1 MSTEK
6 NCDLLLKVA
15 DEQLR
20 NDKRLIEKLSQQNQ
34 EYRERI
40 QFLEDH
46 IRYISGRQKASRAAE
61 EFLDAALDLIE
72 FMIDGYDRRNPD
84 EVS

>member
-1 MSTEK
+1 MT
-6 NCDLLLKVA
+6 DLFDIELLRQK
-15 DEQLR
+15 DEQIR

-40 QFLEDH
+40 QFLEEH

-61 EFLDAALDLIE
+61 EFLDAELDLIE
-72 FMIDGYDRRNPD
+72 FMIDGYGRRNQD

>member
-1 MSTEK
+1 MP
-6 NCDLLLKVA
+6 DLFDLELLRIK
-15 DEQLR
+15 DEENR
-20 NDKRLIEKLSQQNQ
+20 NNKRLIEKLSQQNQ

-40 QFLEDH
+40 QFLEEH

-84 EVS
+84 ELS

>member
-6 NCDLLLKVA
+6 NCDLLLKAA

-46 IRYISGRQKASRAAE
+46 IRYISSRQKASRAAE

>member
-1 MSTEK
+1 MPDLFDLELLRQK
-6 NCDLLLKVA
+6 N
-15 DEQLR
+15 EIIE

-72 FMIDGYDRRNPD
+72 FMIDGYNRRDPD

>member
-1 MSTEK
+1 MP
-6 NCDLLLKVA
+6 DLFDLELLRQK

>member
-1 MSTEK
+1 MPDLFDLELLRQK
-6 NCDLLLKVA
+6 N
-15 DEQLR
+15 EIIE

-40 QFLEDH
+40 QFLEEH

>member
-1 MSTEK
+1 MPDLFDLELLRQK
-6 NCDLLLKVA
+6 N
-15 DEQLR
+15 EIIE

-40 QFLEDH
+40 QFLEEH

-72 FMIDGYDRRNPD
+72 FMIDGYDRRDPD

>member
-6 NCDLLLKVA
+6 NCDLLLKAA

-46 IRYISGRQKASRAAE
+46 IRYINGRQKASRAAE

>member
-1 MSTEK
+1 MKESIEK
-6 NCDLLLKVA
+6 ELLKQEVK
-15 DEQLR
+15 QLQ
-20 NDKRLIEKLSQQNQ
+20 NDKRLIENLSQHNH
-34 EYRERI
+34 EYREQI

-72 FMIDGYDRRNPD
+72 FMIDGYGRRNPD

>member
-1 MSTEK
+1 MT
-6 NCDLLLKVA
+6 DLFDIELLRQK
-15 DEQLR
+15 DEQIR

-40 QFLEDH
+40 QFLEEH

-72 FMIDGYDRRNPD
+72 FMIDGYGRRNQD